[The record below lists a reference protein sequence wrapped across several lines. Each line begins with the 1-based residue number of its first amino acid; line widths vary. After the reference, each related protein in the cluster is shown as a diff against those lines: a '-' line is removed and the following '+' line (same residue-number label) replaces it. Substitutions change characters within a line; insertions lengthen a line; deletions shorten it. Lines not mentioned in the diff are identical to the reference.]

1 VSGSQQVSGSQRLSA
16 SGFGL
21 WFVSVSSLFAFA
33 FGDERIG
40 ERIGLMKPKRRLTRR
55 NLLKTGAAA
64 LAASTVVE
72 AQQAPAVL
80 TGTQTGRTFRGL
92 VRHGTTLDV
101 QELRLRPT
109 DPRQVVIRSLA
120 VAPCYTI
127 VRGALSTTP
136 ARRAEVPNH
145 CGFGVVEAIGATV
158 KRVQVGDRVVVAGT
172 SQCGQCYQ
180 CLHGNPDFCQ
190 FTFFSNSDGT
200 PPFAPFAEMRDGTPV
215 DAQAGIGGM
224 SEVMTAFEEYC
235 VPVFTDLPAAELT
248 LLGDQLASGF
258 AAGHAR
264 MQFEPGSDVA
274 IFGAGP
280 VGLGAIQ
287 AGRVM
292 GAGQVIAI
300 DPIRYRREF
309 ALKMGATTALD
320 PNAEGDG
327 IVERVRELCKGP
339 NDRRFAGGTS
349 YGRAGN
355 AVMARGAD
363 FVVEAAGLQAFP
375 PKVEAQ
381 PDPTNVKTVQQA
393 WDCTRMGGHVMLMGF
408 TLQPVAFPGA
418 SLALLGRTIHPG
430 QQGGL
435 HVMRDIPRYVKLIE
449 KGRID
454 ATSMIT
460 RRYRLDQGRQAIQDT
475 ADRTIITGV
484 IEFS

>member
-1 VSGSQQVSGSQRLSA
+1 MSSRSKRLS
-16 SGFGL
+16 
-21 WFVSVSSLFAFA
+21 
-33 FGDERIG
+33 
-40 ERIGLMKPKRRLTRR
+40 RR
-55 NLLKTGAAA
+55 NILKTGAAA
-64 LAASTVVE
+64 LGGGALLSGSAA
-72 AQQAPAVL
+72 AQNSQAPAVL
-80 TGTQTGRTFRGL
+80 TGAQTGRTFRGL
-92 VRHGTTLDV
+92 VRHTTTLDV
-101 QELRLRPT
+101 QELRLLPI

-127 VRGALSTTP
+127 VRGALGTNP
-136 ARRAEVPNH
+136 IRRAEVPNH
-145 CGFGVVEAIGATV
+145 CGLGVVEAVGPLV

-180 CLHGNPDFCQ
+180 CLHGSPDFCQ
-190 FTFFSNSDGT
+190 FTFFSMPQGVET
-200 PPFAPFAEMRDGTPV
+200 FPPFAEMRDGIKV
-215 DAQAGIGGM
+215 YAQAGIGGI

-235 VPVFTDLPAAELT
+235 VPVFTDVPSAELT

-264 MQFEPGSDVA
+264 MQFEPGSDVVV
-274 IFGAGP
+274 FGAGP
-280 VGLGAIQ
+280 VGIGAIQ
-287 AGRVM
+287 AARVM

-309 ALKMGATTALD
+309 AMKMGATIALD

-339 NDRRFAGGTS
+339 NDRRFAGGS
-349 YGRAGN
+349 SWGRAGN
-355 AVMARGAD
+355 SVMARGAD

-408 TLQPVAFPGA
+408 TIQPVSFPGT

-435 HVMRDIPRYVKLIE
+435 NVMRDLPRYVKLIE
-449 KGRID
+449 KGKID
-454 ATSMIT
+454 AKSMIT
-460 RRYRLDQGRQAIQDT
+460 KRYTLDQGRESVQDT

>member
-1 VSGSQQVSGSQRLSA
+1 MRTESNGRS
-16 SGFGL
+16 
-21 WFVSVSSLFAFA
+21 
-33 FGDERIG
+33 
-40 ERIGLMKPKRRLTRR
+40 RLTRR
-55 NLLKTGAAA
+55 RVLKAGAAA
-64 LAASTVVE
+64 LGGGAGVLASAPALDAQAA
-72 AQQAPAVL
+72 QAPAVV
-80 TGTQTGRTFRGL
+80 TGTQAGRSFRGL

-101 QELRLRPT
+101 QQMRLLPI
-109 DPRQVVIRSLA
+109 DPRQVVIRSTA

-127 VRGALSTTP
+127 VRGALGANP
-136 ARRAEVPNH
+136 VRRAEVPNH
-145 CGFGVVEAIGATV
+145 CGFGVVEAIGPMV

-180 CLHGNPDFCQ
+180 CLHGRPDYCQ
-190 FTFFSNSDGT
+190 FTFFSNAAGVEPFPPFAQFSDGT
-200 PPFAPFAEMRDGTPV
+200 PV
-215 DAQAGIGGM
+215 YAQAGIGGM

-235 VPVFTDLPAAELT
+235 VPVFTDLPAAQLT

-258 AAGHAR
+258 AAGHAD
-264 MQFEPGSDVA
+264 MHFQPGSDVVV
-274 IFGAGP
+274 FGAGP
-280 VGLGAIQ
+280 VGLGAVQ

-292 GAGQVIAI
+292 GAGQVIVI
-300 DPIRYRREF
+300 DPIKYRRDF
-309 ALKMGATTALD
+309 ATKLGATTTLD
-320 PNAEGDG
+320 PVAEGDS
-327 IVERVRELCKGP
+327 IVERVRELCKGA
-339 NDRRFAGGTS
+339 NDRRFAGGVS

-375 PKVEAQ
+375 PKVEPQ

-408 TLQPVAFPGA
+408 TLMPVSFPGT

-449 KGRID
+449 RGVID
-454 ATSMIT
+454 ATSVIT
-460 RRYRLDQGRQAIQDT
+460 KKYTLDEGRQAVQDT

-484 IEFS
+484 IEFT

>member
-1 VSGSQQVSGSQRLSA
+1 MSSRSKRLS
-16 SGFGL
+16 
-21 WFVSVSSLFAFA
+21 
-33 FGDERIG
+33 
-40 ERIGLMKPKRRLTRR
+40 RR
-55 NLLKTGAAA
+55 NILKTGAAA
-64 LAASTVVE
+64 LGGGALLSGSAA
-72 AQQAPAVL
+72 AQNSQAPAVL

-92 VRHGTTLDV
+92 VRHTTTLDV
-101 QELRLRPT
+101 QELRLLPI

-127 VRGALSTTP
+127 VRGALGTNP
-136 ARRAEVPNH
+136 IRRAEVPNH
-145 CGFGVVEAIGATV
+145 CGFGVVEAVGPLV

-180 CLHGNPDFCQ
+180 CLHGSPDFCQ
-190 FTFFSNSDGT
+190 FTFFSMPQGVET
-200 PPFAPFAEMRDGTPV
+200 FPPFAEMRDGTKV
-215 DAQAGIGGM
+215 YAQAGIGGI

-235 VPVFTDLPAAELT
+235 VPVFTDVPSAELT

-264 MQFEPGSDVA
+264 MQFEPGSDVVV
-274 IFGAGP
+274 FGAGP
-280 VGLGAIQ
+280 VGIGAIQ
-287 AGRVM
+287 AARVM
-292 GAGQVIAI
+292 GAGQVVAV

-309 ALKMGATTALD
+309 ALKMGATIALD

-339 NDRRFAGGTS
+339 NDRRFAGGS
-349 YGRAGN
+349 SWGRAGN
-355 AVMARGAD
+355 SVMARGAD

-408 TLQPVAFPGA
+408 TIQPVSFPGT

-435 HVMRDIPRYVKLIE
+435 NVMRDLPRYVKLIE
-449 KGRID
+449 KGKID
-454 ATSMIT
+454 AKSMIT
-460 RRYRLDQGRQAIQDT
+460 KRYTLDQGRESVQDT